1 MTNSQKHE
9 VKLIIRSLNNILE
22 DVDAGERVDIHGLR
36 QEEVTLIRDLLSRE
50 ISSPVKI
57 STPVKDEEE

>member
-1 MTNSQKHE
+1 MTSTQKNE
-9 VKLIIRSLNNILE
+9 VKLIIKALRNILE
-22 DVDAGERVDIHGLR
+22 DLEPGERVDLHGLR
-36 QEEVTLIRDLLSRE
+36 ENEAILIKDLLSRE